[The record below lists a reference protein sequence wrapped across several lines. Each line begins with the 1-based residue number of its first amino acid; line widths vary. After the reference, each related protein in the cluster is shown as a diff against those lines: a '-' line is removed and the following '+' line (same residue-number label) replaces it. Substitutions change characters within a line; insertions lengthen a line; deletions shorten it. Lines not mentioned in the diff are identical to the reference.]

1 MQVHAAA
8 GGYSLAGPQFG
19 RAIASSSSSPSL
31 FGFDSFGHLSH
42 ESRHL
47 FLNDFFLHFSS
58 HPSLLP
64 ASTSFLLIRS
74 QFLPVSSQT
83 NGGAD
88 GDGGGGEGDSSG
100 AKHEPR
106 FPHAQ
111 SGRASH
117 FFFFGIRA
125 HSSGCDG
132 GAGGAGGGA
141 GGIEGTAQ
149 TAPQVYAHFLMKLA
163 FRHFFVSELRERSFF
178 VTTPVALSLTFL
190 CVHTDFLSRQ
200 AAGSA
205 SISFLG
211 RTTSLSNFS
220 PFGETGGSGLG
231 GGLGGASGDA
241 TGGGLSSRVRHFFDD
256 HSHSSLHFDFL
267 VVAHGSSLA
276 TQVSSEVQSHTPLH
290 FFALDALE
298 HEFCAS
304 TIGSTAP
311 AGLHRHGH

>member
-1 MQVHAAA
+1 MHVHAVA

-19 RAIASSSSSPSL
+19 RGIASSSSSPSSL

-88 GDGGGGEGDSSG
+88 GAGGGGDGDSSG

-106 FPHAQ
+106 LPHAQ

-125 HSSGCDG
+125 HSFGADG

-149 TAPQVYAHFLMKLA
+149 TAPQVYAHFLRKEA
-163 FRHFFVSELRERSFF
+163 FRHFFARLLREGSLHF
-178 VTTPVALSLTFL
+178 VTRPVSLSFRHF
-190 CVHTDFLSRQ
+190 CFVHTDFLSRHDS
-200 AAGSA
+200 GSA

-211 RTTSLSNFS
+211 RTRSLSNFS
-220 PFGETGGSGLG
+220 PL
-231 GGLGGASGDA
+231 
-241 TGGGLSSRVRHFFDD
+241 
-256 HSHSSLHFDFL
+256 
-267 VVAHGSSLA
+267 
-276 TQVSSEVQSHTPLH
+276 
-290 FFALDALE
+290 
-298 HEFCAS
+298 
-304 TIGSTAP
+304 
-311 AGLHRHGH
+311 